1 MVEQKT
7 HLSFLSPTSR
17 VTARIIDLH
26 SSSVIKL
33 HDKAVVIS
41 FLPTQV
47 RPRGRGQP
55 KQVVMALEVAC
66 KKEVRAKGGDV
77 FWQVSNGDVEVP
89 IQGYRFSPR
98 YTSII

>member
-1 MVEQKT
+1 MSRGA
-7 HLSFLSPTSR
+7 HLSLLSLTSR
-17 VTARIIDLH
+17 VTARIIDLY
-26 SSSVIKL
+26 SGSVIKL
-33 HDKAVVIS
+33 HDKAVIIS

-77 FWQVSNGDVEVP
+77 FWQVSNRDVEVP
-89 IQGYRFSPR
+89 
-98 YTSII
+98 T